1 MVRSSGSSGGSG
13 HGGFGRGRAL
23 PDKIG
28 PYPIKGHLGGGG
40 QGDVYLGFHPSFE
53 IDVAIKVL
61 NEAFREPEQLQ
72 RIKVEAQTMVRLAAP
87 NVVRVYDFNLE
98 GPYLVMEYCKH
109 GDLTHYLM
117 TRRRHP
123 LSETIGIV
131 RQICDALV
139 VAHEHDPPIL
149 HRDIKPANVLF
160 HNGVPKV
167 TDFGLA
173 KMLGGGSGLT
183 STRGPM
189 GTPRYMSPE
198 QLQDASRVDQR
209 TDLWA
214 VGIILYELLT
224 WSRPFDKSGDT
235 YFNIMLRTRTE
246 PPRNPP
252 YELPGPIM
260 AVILK
265 ALEKEP
271 EHRFRSAREM
281 RDALDQALREIPDAV
296 QMMLPPEEMV
306 DDLSRL
312 SARVAEHLDSGQEQE
327 AYTLIQEICQ
337 AAPENS
343 IGKYWRKRVKQ
354 SGRSG
359 GSSGGAVDTA
369 GRVEGEQAA
378 DELIAI
384 RRMIEK
390 RDFRA
395 ARVRCGEII
404 SRFPDNTVV
413 HGLLDTIRKAEAGF
427 RQDLDDAHKAADAAR
442 DRGDFRAVH
451 AIWTGMDGKYPGDR
465 DIKAEFVV
473 AAREKEIAEQR
484 EAHAALDKVLEQR
497 RRDGDLNGAAQALRT
512 YTSSYPQDQDAARD
526 LRHVEEELRSRVRA
540 EQIAALQAQ
549 TATLRA
555 TGRLSEAVALWEAL
569 LQEDADADQ
578 AARELQSL
586 RAEIAA
592 QERQR
597 RLDLSRA
604 RAAELSARGELRGAL
619 QEWTSYHLDYAD
631 DRDAAAEIE
640 SLKQRIAEQRRRT
653 MQTEI
658 DRLAGTLQSRLE
670 AGRYASL
677 TGVGKAAGEVLRAAR
692 TTTSGDVEALDG
704 LRRNLVVAI
713 ERGEADLADHLAA
726 QRAEV
731 QKRLAE
737 LSDWLP
743 AGPAVEAT
751 GALPA
756 EQDLRRAMAAGL
768 GVLCDLQSADVVGD
782 PIERT
787 AAAARAMDETITALS
802 RDRQQALDTA
812 KLAAREALTTA
823 RATVDR
829 LVALAQEISRLDQSA
844 QPLVAR
850 LEQLEAQVDS
860 RVPERLTAVAAQVQA
875 LREEADSR
883 LVEARWQLSS
893 ELAAMLHQGRI
904 LLVEAP
910 AEALQDLIPRTLAA
924 LRENMA
930 EGKGAECTLA
940 QLRSELGKEL
950 GIATGA
956 RKAHLDEA
964 RQRWQAALKAWR
976 EVLSADLGS
985 GVAIEGRK
993 IEIAG
998 DTALSASRSEDLIG
1012 WAALLEGLTRRYRL
1026 ESVWIEQSNDVL
1038 GIEGP
1043 LASDGL
1049 PHDEPEPAQRRL
1061 LADYRRAIVSGNG
1074 DACRALGTELK
1085 KQAGARQVGDD
1096 RSPEEL
1102 PPVPPLSKSLRRFNE
1117 LYAPGNLRSF
1127 DELASRYE
1135 KSRSQKRGAEASRLE
1150 EELEAAYRKML
1161 RPPPIWRGPVVQ
1173 WAGAALVA
1181 MIVAWFII
1189 VPPPPPTAVTLL
1201 SPAGEAVI
1209 SEVLRNGSPQEG
1221 LAGEVPEEGR
1231 TWADPEPGRYTVK
1244 VEGGDRAVEFVVPGQ
1259 SLVLLP
1265 GGEIDYT
1272 RILLEELGLESLT
1285 ADME

>member
-13 HGGFGRGRAL
+13 PGGFGGGRAL

-61 NEAFREPEQLQ
+61 NEAFREPEQLA

-109 GDLTHYLM
+109 GDLTHYIM

-246 PPRNPP
+246 PPRKPP
-252 YELPGPIM
+252 YDLPGPIM
-260 AVILK
+260 AVIQR

-271 EHRFRSAREM
+271 ENRFRSAREM
-281 RDALDQALREIPDAV
+281 RDALDQALREIPDAAR
-296 QMMLPPEEMV
+296 MLLPPEEVV

-312 SARVAEHLDSGQEQE
+312 SARVADHLDSGQEQE

-378 DELIAI
+378 DEIIAI

-390 RDFRA
+390 RDFRG

-427 RQDLDDAHKAADAAR
+427 RQDLDEAHSAADAAR
-442 DRGDFRAVH
+442 ARGDFRAVH

-484 EAHAALDKVLEQR
+484 EARAALDQVLVQR
-497 RRDGDLNGAAQALRT
+497 RRDGDLNGAAQALRD
-512 YTSSYPQDQDAARD
+512 YASSYPHDQDAARD
-526 LRHVEEELRSRVRA
+526 LRAAEEELRSRARA
-540 EQIAALQAQ
+540 DRIAALRAQ
-549 TATLRA
+549 TAALRTA
-555 TGRLSEAVALWEAL
+555 GGLSEAVARWEAL
-569 LQEDADADQ
+569 LQEYPDADE

-597 RLDLSRA
+597 RLGLSRA
-604 RAAELSARGELRGAL
+604 RAADLSARGELRGAL
-619 QEWTSYHLDYAD
+619 QEWTSYQLDYPD

-640 SLKQRIAEQRRRT
+640 SLNQRIGEQRRRA
-653 MQTEI
+653 MQSEI
-658 DRLAGTLQSRLE
+658 DRLAGTLQARLE

-677 TGVGKAAGEVLRAAR
+677 TGVGVAAGEVLRAAR
-692 TTTSGDVEALDG
+692 TSTSGDLDALDG
-704 LRRNLVVAI
+704 LRRKLVAAI
-713 ERGEADLADHLAA
+713 EQGEESLADQLAA

-743 AGPAVEAT
+743 AGSDVEAA

-768 GVLCDLQSADVVGD
+768 GALCDLQASDVVGD
-782 PIERT
+782 PIERM
-787 AAAARAMDETITALS
+787 AAAARAMDETTTALS
-802 RDRQQALDTA
+802 RERQQALDAA
-812 KLAAREALTTA
+812 KHAAGEALTAA
-823 RATVDR
+823 RAMVDR
-829 LVALAQEISRLDQSA
+829 LVALAQEIPRLEGDA
-844 QPLVAR
+844 RPLAAR
-850 LEQLEAQVDS
+850 LEQLESQVDS
-860 RVPERLTAVAAQVQA
+860 RVPERLTAMAAQLQA
-875 LREEADSR
+875 LREEASSR
-883 LVEARWQLSS
+883 LLEARWQLSS
-893 ELAAMLHQGRI
+893 DLAAMIHQGRI
-904 LLVEAP
+904 LLLEAP
-910 AEALQDLIPRTLAA
+910 VPALQDLIARTLAA
-924 LRENMA
+924 LRENTA
-930 EGKGAECTLA
+930 EGKGAERTLA
-940 QLRSELGKEL
+940 HLRGELGKEL
-950 GIATGA
+950 GIAAGA
-956 RKAHLDEA
+956 GKARLDEA
-964 RQRWQAALKAWR
+964 RERWQAALKSWR

-985 GVAIEGRK
+985 GIAVEGRR

-998 DTALSASRSEDLIG
+998 DTALSTSRAEDLIG
-1012 WAALLEGLTRRYRL
+1012 WAAQLEGLTRRYRL

-1038 GIEGP
+1038 EIEGP

-1049 PHDEPEPAQRRL
+1049 PHGEPEPAQRRL

-1074 DACRALGTELK
+1074 DACRALGPELK
-1085 KQAGARQVGDD
+1085 KQAGARQAGDD
-1096 RSPEEL
+1096 RSPGEL

-1117 LYAPGNLRSF
+1117 LYAAGNLRSF

-1135 KSRSQKRGAEASRLE
+1135 KSRSQRRGAEASRLE
-1150 EELEAAYRKML
+1150 EELEASYGRML

-1173 WAGAALVA
+1173 WAGAALAAVL
-1181 MIVAWFII
+1181 IAWLII
-1189 VPPPPPTAVTLL
+1189 VPTPPPTSVTLL
-1201 SPAGEAVI
+1201 SPAGETVI
-1209 SEVLRNGSPQEG
+1209 TEVLRNGTRQEG
-1221 LAGEVPEEGR
+1221 LSGEVPEEGR
-1231 TWADPEPGRYTVK
+1231 TWADLEPGRYAVK
-1244 VEGGDRAVEFVVPGQ
+1244 VAGGDRTVEFVVPGQ

-1265 GGEIDYT
+1265 GGEVDYP
-1272 RILLEELGLESLT
+1272 RILL
-1285 ADME
+1285 